1 MGPRLL
7 HYSDLENAYDDP
19 ERVGRLAGLLQR
31 LDGDDAVIAG
41 AGDDTSP
48 GMLPLICEGRQALD
62 FFEVVEPDVQTFGNH
77 DFDYGPE
84 ATRGIVRDSPQT
96 WVSANV
102 HRNGDRFAA
111 DLGTRPW
118 KIVDAAGDR
127 VGVFGLTDPTTESIN
142 PSADGLAFDDPIDA
156 ARKAV
161 STLREEGVDYVVA
174 LSHLGLGDDD
184 LAREVEID
192 AILGGHVH
200 SRRVDRLNG
209 TVLTRPGVN
218 ATTVVEVE
226 LPDGDVTCHDVLEA
240 PVDGTVAEPLQER
253 KRAAGLDEV
262 VTTIDEPIR
271 RGRTQTFAGESR
283 VGNLVADAY
292 RWATGADVGLQNSG
306 GIRGGA
312 PLEGEVTAGDLVS
325 LVPFEEPIE
334 VAELTGDE
342 LFAVLREAGGDNLAF
357 GEDDW
362 WHAHVGGAEVVYDR
376 DAGEVVEAHVGGQP
390 VAPDRTYTL
399 ATSSYLFYTNHEF
412 PSLTEDHRIE
422 SLDLQ
427 YEVVVEYARAEG
439 LDPEIEGRVTFA

>member
-19 ERVGRLAGLLQR
+19 ERVGRLAGLLQQ
-31 LDGDDAVIAG
+31 LDGDDAVLAG

-62 FFEVVEPDVQTFGNH
+62 LFEAVEPDVHTFGNH

-84 ATRGIVRDSPQT
+84 ATREIVRDSPQT

-118 KIVDAAGDR
+118 EIVEAVGDR

-142 PSADGLAFDDPIDA
+142 PNADGLRFDDPVEA
-156 ARKAV
+156 AREAV
-161 STLREEGVDYVVA
+161 PALREEGVDYVVA
-174 LSHLGLGDDD
+174 LSHLGLGDDELVQAVD
-184 LAREVEID
+184 VD
-192 AILGGHVH
+192 AILGAHVH
-200 SRRVDRLNG
+200 SRRIDRLNG

-218 ATTVVEVE
+218 ATTVLEVE
-226 LPDGDVTCHDVLEA
+226 LPSGEVTCHDVLEA
-240 PVDGTVAEPLQER
+240 PLDESVAESLRER

-262 VTTIDEPIR
+262 VATVEEPIQ

-312 PLEGEVTAGDLVS
+312 PLEGEVTVADLVS

-342 LFAVLREAGGDNLAF
+342 LLAVLREAGGGNLAF
-357 GEDDW
+357 GEDEW

-376 DAGEVVEAHVGGQP
+376 DAGEIVEASVDGEP
-390 VAPDRTYTL
+390 VRPDRTYTL
-399 ATSSYLFYTNHEF
+399 ATPSFLFYTDHEF
-412 PSLTEDHRIE
+412 PSLTEDHRVE
-422 SLDLQ
+422 TLDLQ
-427 YEVVVEYARAEG
+427 YEVVVEYAREEG
-439 LDPEIEGRVTFA
+439 LDPEIEGRVRFA